1 MNGIYEIYK
10 LDKDGLRSSL
20 LQKYESLDAQLNRS
34 KNSKV
39 SISGVCSDTVPLKM
53 SDRIALVRNNTQ
65 LFSGVVTE
73 RQINCEDCEN
83 NIKSWEV
90 DVEGDAVVL
99 NWRYVFATSNNTA
112 PGNIEV
118 GENVY
123 DKLPNN
129 NDENSTQSALNRMLY
144 YIRKHAGNNAHASRR
159 LLTVS
164 QADDNTRGAQG
175 RSAYHIRQL
184 GEVIRDIGKS
194 DELYPQVSTNTAGTR
209 VLTVPEDRDMT
220 SSLVISPEFGNV
232 ASWSRSQKYPKF
244 NACWVLSG
252 VYEESTEGETEEEK
266 KTTETRLWVY
276 AEDTE
281 SVETYGRIET
291 VITKGDIRIVAS
303 DPDTPDVV
311 PVTEA
316 EARKLLEAEARNQ
329 LKENAAT
336 EKWTVTM
343 LETNS
348 CAFMDHW
355 RLGDKVTC
363 VIDGVKF
370 ESSIETIKIE
380 YSNGVEI
387 VTPTIGDAERGL
399 YGDLYKMINGIDK
412 RLKTEEEK

>member
-10 LDKDGLRSSL
+10 LDKDGLRESL

-39 SISGVCSDTVPLKM
+39 SISGICGDNVPLKL

-73 RQINCEDCEN
+73 LQIECEDCEN
-83 NIKSWEV
+83 NIKSWEAGA
-90 DVEGDAVVL
+90 EGDAVVL
-99 NWRYVFATSNNTA
+99 GWRYVFATSNNTA

-118 GENVY
+118 GEGVY

-144 YIRKHAGNNAHASRR
+144 YIRKHAGNNAHATRR

-164 QADDNTRGAQG
+164 QADDNTRGEQG
-175 RSAYHIRQL
+175 RSAYHIRRL
-184 GEVIRDIGKS
+184 SDVISEIGKS

-209 VLTVPEDRDMT
+209 ILTVPEDRDLT
-220 SSLVISPEFGNV
+220 TTLVISPEFGNV
-232 ASWSRSQKYPKF
+232 AGWSRSQKYPKF
-244 NACWVLSG
+244 NACWVISG
-252 VYEESTEGETEEEK
+252 VYEEEK
-266 KTTETRLWVY
+266 DGKTTETRLWVY
-276 AEDTE
+276 AEDSE
-281 SVETYGRIET
+281 SVEKYGRIET
-291 VITKGDIRIVAS
+291 VITKSDIKIVAA

-316 EARKLLEAEARNQ
+316 EARKLLEAEAKNQ

-336 EKWTVTM
+336 EKWTVTL

-348 CAFMDHW
+348 CAFMANW

-370 ESSIETIKIE
+370 ESAIETVEIE
-380 YSNGVEI
+380 YSNGVET
-387 VTPTIGDAERGL
+387 VTPTIGDSERGL